1 MRENFFQGFLPLLGV
16 CVCVCVVTFL
26 SSTYNTQTLQNN
38 SIYPDLL
45 PDEMDLLYSAYGDE
59 TGVQCALRLV
69 NAVAALASLL
79 ELGFPSDH
87 SWNQDAII
95 RKSWDFG
102 EIYRNFATLR
112 AVHI

>member
-1 MRENFFQGFLPLLGV
+1 M